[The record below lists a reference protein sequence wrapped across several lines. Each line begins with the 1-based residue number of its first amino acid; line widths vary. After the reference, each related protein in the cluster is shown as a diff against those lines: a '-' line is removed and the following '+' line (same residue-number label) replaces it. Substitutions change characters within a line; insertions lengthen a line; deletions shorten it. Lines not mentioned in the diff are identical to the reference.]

1 MSYQLADMNNG
12 PYGDTFDT
20 LPAAASALAQA
31 IEEGTLYNMREGDMP
46 RETAE
51 SMARS
56 FYTIVEAAQ

>member
-20 LPAAASALAQA
+20 LEAAAAALGKA

-46 RETAE
+46 RATAE

-56 FYTIVEAAQ
+56 FYTIVEAAE

>member
-12 PYGDTFDT
+12 PLETFDT
-20 LPAAASALAQA
+20 LEAAAAALAQA
-31 IEEGTLYNMREGDMP
+31 IEEGTLYNMREGGMP